1 VPFPPF
7 LSTLLAFLPLFTY
20 PGSGRYVFISLG
32 DNISGANVAA
42 ELL

>member
-20 PGSGRYVFISLG
+20 PDLRRCVFIPLG